1 MDIIPTLWNGNKR
14 VYDPDA
20 KEGESIYIDA
30 MLHMGM
36 DFSDNWFVES
46 RARRDGYDWVG
57 DDGVPL
63 PKHNGGQEGRWKGL
77 PEVLTPVFDIDSV
90 IQRLH
95 QELPVIYFTIPSLP
109 NLPIHIGHVY

>member
-1 MDIIPTLWNGNKR
+1 MDIIPTLWNGSKK

-20 KEGESIYIDA
+20 KEGETIYIDA

-36 DFSDNWFVES
+36 NFRDYWCVET

-63 PKHNGGQEGRWKGL
+63 PKHNGGEGGRWEGL
-77 PEVLTPVFDIDSV
+77 PEVLTPAFDIDNIV
-90 IQRLH
+90 QRLH
-95 QELPVIYFTIPSLP
+95 QELPVIDLSPFALP
-109 NLPIHIGHVY
+109 FRRSTANVY